1 MFPLQKSK
9 LLEYQVAMTSVF
21 LRRFLAATLISASL
35 ESATAQLVTSDPSEE
50 KNVLQV
56 STETKP
62 LPSISVINNQDAT
75 FYPES
80 LAVFEK
86 ALKKTEPEDVVV
98 EETKE
103 LSFGTSNQTVEN
115 IKEAFKTETH
125 GNIQIKPEEELKIEK
140 KAKEEPR

>member
-1 MFPLQKSK
+1 
-9 LLEYQVAMTSVF
+9 MTSIF
-21 LRRFLAATLISASL
+21 LRLFLAAISISASFQN
-35 ESATAQLVTSDPSEE
+35 AAAQLVTSDPTEE

-56 STETKP
+56 STETKQ

-80 LAVFEK
+80 LAAIER
-86 ALKKTEPEDVVV
+86 ALTKTEPEEVVV

-125 GNIQIKPEEELKIEK
+125 GDIQIKPEEELKIEK
-140 KAKEEPR
+140 KIKEESR

>member
-1 MFPLQKSK
+1 
-9 LLEYQVAMTSVF
+9 MTSVF
-21 LRRFLAATLISASL
+21 LRLFLGAISISTSLQTAS
-35 ESATAQLVTSDPSEE
+35 SQLVTSDPSEE

-56 STETKP
+56 STETKQ
-62 LPSISVINNQDAT
+62 LPSISVINNQNAT

-80 LAVFEK
+80 LAAIER
-86 ALKKTEPEDVVV
+86 ALTKTEPEEVVV

-125 GNIQIKPEEELKIEK
+125 GDIQIKPEEELKIEK
-140 KAKEEPR
+140 KTKEESR

>member
-1 MFPLQKSK
+1 
-9 LLEYQVAMTSVF
+9 MTSIF
-21 LRRFLAATLISASL
+21 LRLFLAAISISASFQN
-35 ESATAQLVTSDPSEE
+35 AAAQLVTSDPTEE

-56 STETKP
+56 STETKQ

-80 LAVFEK
+80 LAAIER
-86 ALKKTEPEDVVV
+86 ALMKTEPEKVVV
-98 EETKE
+98 EETKD
-103 LSFGTSNQTVEN
+103 LSFGTSNQTIEN
-115 IKEAFKTETH
+115 IKEAFKTKTH